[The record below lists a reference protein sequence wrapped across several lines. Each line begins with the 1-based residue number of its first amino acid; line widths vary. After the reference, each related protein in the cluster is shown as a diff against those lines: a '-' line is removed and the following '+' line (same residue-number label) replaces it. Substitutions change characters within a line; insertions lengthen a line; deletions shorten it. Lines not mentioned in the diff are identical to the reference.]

1 MIRLKAARLLA
12 LGLILFILPLNG
24 ATYRSNSLG
33 QPLELLDSPND
44 GSSYRYVLQVTPST
58 DGIVE
63 RSLLKDGIEIS
74 KTVMVSDPFD
84 LGKMTVVETKFTED
98 GESESVVKTVYE
110 EGLPLRIERTI
121 TGEEGKLIVLHD
133 YHEGQLTE
141 TKELLDGEL
150 MRLTTYYRG
159 DDGMLAGLRIID
171 LDDIARS
178 SLFTK
183 DGQSTVYAQSE
194 IDEFSK
200 ISLYPGNI
208 VVRDLWKKDQ
218 PTVESSVSF
227 DEAGRLL
234 VEEDVDGKLVRKTYG
249 PDGMLLRVESTE
261 EDGTLRTITYQY
273 DANGQLDHSVE
284 HVTGPQQRRIESWY
298 RDGIVQTQTE
308 WLEDQPVKASRFV
321 EDGTSV
327 VTLFEDGR
335 PYVDITYAPDGK
347 RVLSLEYRKER

>member
-1 MIRLKAARLLA
+1 MIMVKAARLLA

-24 ATYRSNSLG
+24 AVYRSNSLG
-33 QPLELLDSPND
+33 QPLELLDPSND
-44 GSSYRYVLQVTPST
+44 ESSYRYVLRVSPST

-74 KTVMVSDPFD
+74 RTVVVSDPFD
-84 LGKMTVVETKFTED
+84 LGKKTVVETSFTDD
-98 GESESVVKTVYE
+98 GETDSMVKTVYE
-110 EGLPLRIERTI
+110 DGLPLRVERMI
-121 TGEEGKLIVLHD
+121 TGEEGELIILHD
-133 YHEGQLTE
+133 YHDGQLTE
-141 TKELLDGEL
+141 SKDLLDGEL
-150 MRLTTYYRG
+150 IRLTTYYRG

-171 LDDIARS
+171 LDDLS
-178 SLFTK
+178 KTSFFTK
-183 DGQSTVYAQSE
+183 DGQSTAYAQSE
-194 IDEFSK
+194 VDEFSK

-218 PTVESSVSF
+218 PSVESSVSY

-234 VEEDVDGKLVRKTYG
+234 VEEDIDGSLVRKTYG
-249 PDGMLLRVESTE
+249 PDGMLLGVESTE
-261 EDGTLRTITYQY
+261 EDGTLRTISYQY

-284 HVTGPQQRRIESWY
+284 RFTGSQQRRIESWY